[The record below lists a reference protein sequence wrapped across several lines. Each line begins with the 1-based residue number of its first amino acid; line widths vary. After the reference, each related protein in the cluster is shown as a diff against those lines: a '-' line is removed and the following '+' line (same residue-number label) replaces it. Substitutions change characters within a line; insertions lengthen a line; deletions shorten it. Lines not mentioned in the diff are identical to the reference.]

1 VIEKYIAYGF
11 NAGEVDMATS
21 MESPYPSVFIR
32 RRHDF
37 DWKTMERTS
46 LLIISPLLYL
56 YLKKKKEVFL

>member
-21 MESPYPSVFIR
+21 MESPYPSVFIQ

-56 YLKKKKEVFL
+56 Y